1 MAEMTATA
9 PHASSED
16 PLKPLSALVDANKT
30 VQSQWAIAW
39 RRFKRNRAAMVSA
52 VIVLFYFVIAI
63 IGPSIAPHSPV
74 KDNSG
79 KNDLPPVWIAK
90 GPNGK
95 ANDPNFIFGTDTV
108 GRDIFSKMIYGT
120 RTAIAVGIIPTVVV
134 LLIGGL
140 IGYIAGLS
148 GGWIDNTLMRITDIF
163 YAIPIELMLILTMIT
178 LGDTV
183 LGKTLSGVPLF
194 LFGIAI
200 VSWSGVAR
208 LLRGQA
214 LALRGREFVEAARS
228 MGASNS
234 FIISKHILPNT
245 MGVILVWAAF
255 AVPRQIIAEAILG
268 YIGLGLKPALTTN
281 AVFITSW
288 GRMFLEA
295 YANVS
300 GNPWYLLIVA
310 IVVSILVIA
319 FTFLGDGLRD
329 ALDPR
334 QK

>member
-1 MAEMTATA
+1 M
-9 PHASSED
+9 
-16 PLKPLSALVDANKT
+16 
-30 VQSQWAIAW
+30 QSQWAIAW
-39 RRFKRNRAAMVSA
+39 RRFKRNKAAMVSA

-63 IGPSIAPHSPV
+63 IGPSIAPHNPV

-148 GGWIDNTLMRITDIF
+148 GGWIDNTLMRVTDIF

-228 MGASNS
+228 MARQ
-234 FIISKHILPNT
+234 
-245 MGVILVWAAF
+245 LVHHQQAYF
-255 AVPRQIIAEAILG
+255 AQHHGRHFWCGRRFAIPRQIIAEAILG
-268 YIGLGLKPALTTN
+268 YIGLGLKPALTPN